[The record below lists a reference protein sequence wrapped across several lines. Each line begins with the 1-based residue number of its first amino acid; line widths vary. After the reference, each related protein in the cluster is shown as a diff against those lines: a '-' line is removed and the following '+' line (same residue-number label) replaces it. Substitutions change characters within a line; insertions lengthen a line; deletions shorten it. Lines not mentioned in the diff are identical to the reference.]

1 MSTLSLT
8 PLVSPAWLGERLAA
22 PGLVILD
29 ASWYLPSAGRDA
41 AAEYLQAHLPGAGRF
56 DLDAASDHTSP
67 LPHMLPPP
75 GAFAAYAASL
85 GISNDTAVVVYDGSG
100 TNLSA
105 ARVWWMFR
113 HYGHEPVAV
122 LDGGLGRWRAE
133 GRPLE
138 SGAVGVTPGCYVAR
152 FDAARVRS
160 AEQVEAAL
168 ASGTAQVV
176 DLRSA
181 GRFEGREPEPRPG
194 LPSGHMEGALNLPFT
209 DLVATDGTALPL
221 DAVRGRI
228 RRAGIDLNRPI
239 IATCGSGTSACN
251 LMLALARLGEG
262 DAALYD
268 GSWTEW
274 VGSGR
279 PITTGPGDRR

>member
-8 PLVSPAWLGERLAA
+8 PLVSSAWLGERLAA
-22 PGLVILD
+22 PGLVTLD
-29 ASWYLPSAGRDA
+29 ASWYLPSTGRDA
-41 AAEYLQAHLPGAGRF
+41 AMEYLQAHLPGAGRF
-56 DLDAASDHTSP
+56 DLDAASDRTSA

-75 GAFAAYAASL
+75 GEFAAYAGSL

-100 TNLSA
+100 NNLSA

-113 HYGHEPVAV
+113 LYGHEEVAV

-138 SGAVGVTPGCYVAR
+138 SGAVRVTPGRFVAR
-152 FDAARVRS
+152 VNAARVRT
-160 AEQVEAAL
+160 AEQVQAAL

-194 LPSGHMEGALNLPFT
+194 LSSGHMAGAINLPFT
-209 DLVATDGTALPL
+209 DLVAADGTVLPL
-221 DAVRGRI
+221 DAVRARI
-228 RRAGIDLNRPI
+228 GQAGIALDRPI

-279 PITTGPGDRR
+279 PISGLGGRP

>member
-29 ASWYLPSAGRDA
+29 TSWYLPGAGRDA
-41 AAEYLQAHLPGAGRF
+41 VAEYLQAHLPGAGRF

-67 LPHMLPPP
+67 LPHMLPEP

-85 GISNDTAVVVYDGSG
+85 GISNDNAVVVYDGSG

-105 ARVWWMFR
+105 ARVWWMFH
-113 HYGHEPVAV
+113 HYGHGQVAV

-133 GRPLE
+133 GRSLE
-138 SGAVGVTPGCYVAR
+138 SGAVGVTPGRFVAR
-152 FDAARVRS
+152 LDTARVRS
-160 AEQVEAAL
+160 AEQVEVAL

-194 LPSGHMEGALNLPFT
+194 LPSGHMESAINLPFT
-209 DLVATDGTALPL
+209 DLVAADGTALPL
-221 DAVRGRI
+221 DAVRERI
-228 RRAGIDLNRPI
+228 GRAGIVLDRPI

-279 PITTGPGDRR
+279 PIATGMRGRP

>member
-1 MSTLSLT
+1 MSMLSLP
-8 PLVSPAWLGERLAA
+8 PLVSPAWLGERLAT
-22 PGLVILD
+22 PGLVTLD

-41 AAEYLQAHLPGAGRF
+41 VTEYLQAHLPGAGRF
-56 DLDAASDHTSP
+56 DLDAASDRTSP

-75 GAFAAYAASL
+75 GEFAAYAASL
-85 GISNDTAVVVYDGSG
+85 GISNDSAVVVYDGSG

-105 ARVWWMFR
+105 ARVWWMLR
-113 HYGHEPVAV
+113 LYGHSNVAV

-138 SGAVGVTPGCYVAR
+138 SGAVQVTPGHFMAR
-152 FDAARVRS
+152 VNAARVRT

-194 LPSGHMEGALNLPFT
+194 LPSGHMEGAINLPFT
-209 DLVATDGTALPL
+209 DLVAADGTALPL
-221 DAVRGRI
+221 DAVRARMSE
-228 RRAGIDLNRPI
+228 AGIALDRPI

-268 GSWTEW
+268 GSWTDW

-279 PITTGPGDRR
+279 PITGSGGGQ